1 MIQKH
6 IKLLDSGSN
15 YIQVIRVIRE
25 ITGLGLI
32 EARSIVDNCPSDLYA
47 TEQQINNLKS
57 AGATVAEV
65 PTTPSGYAPST
76 TRTVTTSSNYSTKT
90 VNSTNSTASSI
101 PQRSFNTQQSPATKR
116 SLPPN
121 TYLGM
126 SGKQYQLSSKLGSGG
141 EGDIY
146 SVSGDS
152 SKVAKLYHTDRVSR
166 ELEEKL
172 RYMVNKPPRT
182 EVLSQVAWPMDVLYD
197 GSNKFMGFVMPKLTI
212 DADLGEIYVYPPK
225 GAAVMPYNYKL
236 IIAMNI
242 CSVIYAVHQAGYIF
256 GDFNPKNIGINL
268 KTGAVA
274 FMDTDSY
281 HIVLDEK
288 ANKAYRCKVC
298 LNGYVAPELQ
308 KQCEPYGQDAYEK
321 APLPTFTYET
331 DNFALA
337 IHIFKLL
344 MNGYTPFN
352 GIHET
357 ETVSTASPGVGN
369 LAIKRDNYC
378 FKPHNKPQAVAV
390 PPLDALPDDI
400 ATLFNKAFIDG
411 RKNPKERPNAL
422 AWRKALENYE
432 RVLKKCSNNPNH
444 LFKNSLRTCPWCEA
458 DERYKQQF
466 QRTSAPSQRAFP
478 APVSV
483 PTAQPVQLPN
493 LPSAQNG
500 QPKAN
505 SSAINNSL
513 QTTAVST
520 SYHPFNNFLQKISKK
535 TKRRI
540 SIATISTIVAIIVI
554 LIAGIT
560 ISNNLKLQNE
570 YDSAI
575 SFAEKGDYKQAI
587 DMFSQLGNYKDSE
600 ELLVE
605 TTNKLKEK
613 EYNQAKALI
622 ASGEYESAITILN
635 SLDGYKDSS
644 ALNQEAVNLNNKNL
658 YSGAEEL
665 LQSGKEYEAALAFYE
680 LGDYQ
685 DSWQRSL
692 SCWRKITKQ
701 TTVSAGGLHAAGFT
715 VGVKKSGKCVAVGNN
730 KHGQCDVDNWNNI
743 ISVAAGMYHSVGLH
757 SDGTVVAVGS
767 NEENECA
774 VSNWQGIVAVSA
786 YYHTVGLRADGTVV
800 ATGNNNSGECNVSG
814 WRNII
819 AIAAGPSRT
828 LGLRSDGTVV
838 VTGKGEFGS
847 DKVSDWKNVVRI
859 ATDMSHS
866 FGVTSDGFVLGAGEN
881 YHNGWNQWDDIVD
894 IAHGCLET
902 VGLKS
907 DGTTV
912 STNKRFS
919 GWKDVVMLDGR
930 SYHVVALKND
940 GTVYAFG
947 NTESGQCDV
956 DDWEDIMISN

>member
-1 MIQKH
+1 MSTKH
-6 IKLLDSGSN
+6 IKIISCGNN
-15 YIQVIRVIRE
+15 YLQVIRSIRQ
-25 ITGLGLI
+25 ITGLGLKD
-32 EARSIVDNCPSDLYA
+32 AMDLADNLPIDLFA
-47 TEQQINNLKS
+47 TDQQITDLKN

-65 PTTPSGYAPST
+65 PTTASRYAPST

-90 VNSTNSTASSI
+90 VSSTNNNASSM

-152 SKVAKLYHTDRVSR
+152 SKVAKLYHADRVSR

-197 GSNKFMGFVMPKLTI
+197 GSNKFIGFVMPKLTI
-212 DADLGEIYVYPPK
+212 DADLGEIYAYPPK

-281 HIVLDEK
+281 HIVLDER

-352 GIHET
+352 GINET

-483 PTAQPVQLPN
+483 PTAPPPLAP
-493 LPSAQNG
+493 PSTT
-500 QPKAN
+500 
-505 SSAINNSL
+505 
-513 QTTAVST
+513 QTTATNTVTPTQTIAQSSGVSWKNKKRST
-520 SYHPFNNFLQKISKK
+520 LNTADYVITYIFIVISGAISLWYSSLDPVVIALFAVFTITMSVGMFTNEYNPDNWFHWNNLFSIIIFAFVIYTKDTAQDWTGGFGALMMKILFFILPAGIGFCQVLIPYCLHNGEVNFFHIFFMVMIWLSRLLKDAFAHYIDYK
-535 TKRRI
+535 
-540 SIATISTIVAIIVI
+540 IVVYVIFAIIAAYSIYTMV
-554 LIAGIT
+554 
-560 ISNNLKLQNE
+560 
-570 YDSAI
+570 
-575 SFAEKGDYKQAI
+575 
-587 DMFSQLGNYKDSE
+587 
-600 ELLVE
+600 
-605 TTNKLKEK
+605 
-613 EYNQAKALI
+613 
-622 ASGEYESAITILN
+622 
-635 SLDGYKDSS
+635 SS
-644 ALNQEAVNLNNKNL
+644 
-658 YSGAEEL
+658 
-665 LQSGKEYEAALAFYE
+665 
-680 LGDYQ
+680 
-685 DSWQRSL
+685 
-692 SCWRKITKQ
+692 I
-701 TTVSAGGLHAAGFT
+701 
-715 VGVKKSGKCVAVGNN
+715 KKSRYLLIMMPVVYIMGGISLF
-730 KHGQCDVDNWNNI
+730 NI
-743 ISVAAGMYHSVGLH
+743 LS
-757 SDGTVVAVGS
+757 
-767 NEENECA
+767 
-774 VSNWQGIVAVSA
+774 
-786 YYHTVGLRADGTVV
+786 
-800 ATGNNNSGECNVSG
+800 
-814 WRNII
+814 
-819 AIAAGPSRT
+819 T
-828 LGLRSDGTVV
+828 L
-838 VTGKGEFGS
+838 
-847 DKVSDWKNVVRI
+847 
-859 ATDMSHS
+859 
-866 FGVTSDGFVLGAGEN
+866 
-881 YHNGWNQWDDIVD
+881 
-894 IAHGCLET
+894 
-902 VGLKS
+902 
-907 DGTTV
+907 
-912 STNKRFS
+912 
-919 GWKDVVMLDGR
+919 
-930 SYHVVALKND
+930 
-940 GTVYAFG
+940 
-947 NTESGQCDV
+947 
-956 DDWEDIMISN
+956 